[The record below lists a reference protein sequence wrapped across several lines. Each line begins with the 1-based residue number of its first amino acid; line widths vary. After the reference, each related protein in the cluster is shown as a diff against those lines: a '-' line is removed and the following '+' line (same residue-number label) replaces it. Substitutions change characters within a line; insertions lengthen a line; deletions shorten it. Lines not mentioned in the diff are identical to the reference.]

1 MNILFSVNVSLKSF
15 FSYVYSVYKCLEC
28 KTTTDIKENKFMIT
42 KYYIPVRIARNN
54 DSYR

>member
-15 FSYVYSVYKCLEC
+15 FSYVYSVYKWLEC